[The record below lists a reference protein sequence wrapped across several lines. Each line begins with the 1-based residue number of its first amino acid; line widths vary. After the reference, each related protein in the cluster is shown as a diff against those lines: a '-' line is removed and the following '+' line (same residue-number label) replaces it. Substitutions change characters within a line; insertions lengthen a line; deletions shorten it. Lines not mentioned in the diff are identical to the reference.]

1 MDEITLAAHAKINL
15 SLDIVSRL
23 PDGYHAMRMVML
35 GTTLCDDVTIRRS
48 GDGRIYARSDLRYLP
63 NDDRNVAV
71 KAARLFLAEVGL
83 EGEGLVIGMKKR
95 IPVCA
100 GLGGGSS
107 DAAAVLRG
115 LNRMYAAG
123 LSREQLE
130 KLAFRVGAD
139 VPFCVRGGTALA
151 EGKGEKLTDLA
162 PMPACRIV
170 ICKPGFSI
178 STPALFSRI
187 RCEKIRNRPDTAGMV
202 TALERGDL
210 QGVACRCFNV
220 FEGALERPQAE
231 VGVIKRRMLDSG
243 ALGTAMTG
251 SGSAVFG
258 IFDDAAAAA
267 RAHEV
272 LRGDYR
278 DCFLAAPCGP
288 EEI

>member
-1 MDEITLAAHAKINL
+1 MDQLTVAAHAKINL

-35 GTTLCDDVTIRRS
+35 ATTLADDVTLRRS
-48 GDGRIYARSDLRYLP
+48 EDGCIRARSNLRYLP
-63 NDDRNVAV
+63 GDDRNVAV
-71 KAARLFLAEVGL
+71 KAAKLFFAELGMV
-83 EGEGLVIGMKKR
+83 GEGLTIEMKKR

-130 KLAFRVGAD
+130 ALALHVGAD

-151 EGKGEKLTDLA
+151 EGKGEKLTDLV
-162 PMPACRIV
+162 PMPDCSIV

-187 RCEKIRNRPDTAGMV
+187 RCEKIRNRPDTAGMIA
-202 TALERGDL
+202 ALERADV

-220 FEGALERPQAE
+220 FESVLERPQAE
-231 VGVIKRRMLDSG
+231 VGVIKTRLLDAG

-258 IFDDAAAAA
+258 IFSDAAAAERSHA
-267 RAHEV
+267 E
-272 LRGDYR
+272 LREDYR
-278 DCFLAAPCGP
+278 ECFLAAPHGP

>member
-1 MDEITLAAHAKINL
+1 MDQLTVAAHAKINL

-35 GTTLCDDVTIRRS
+35 GTTLADDVTLRRS
-48 GDGRIYARSDLRYLP
+48 ADGRIQARSDLRYLP
-63 NDDRNVAV
+63 CDERNVAV
-71 KAARLFLAEVGL
+71 KAAKLFFAELGM
-83 EGEGLVIGMKKR
+83 EGEGLMIEMKKR

-115 LNRMYAAG
+115 LNRMYSAG
-123 LSREQLE
+123 LSREKLE
-130 KLAFRVGAD
+130 TLALHVGAD

-162 PMPACRIV
+162 PMPDCHIV

-187 RCEKIRNRPDTAGMV
+187 RCEKIRNRPDTAGMID
-202 TALERGDL
+202 ALARSDL

-220 FEGALERPQAE
+220 FEGVLERPQAE
-231 VGVIKRRMLDSG
+231 VGVIKTRMLDGG

-258 IFDDAAAAA
+258 IFDDAAAAV
-267 RAHEV
+267 RTHEA

-278 DCFLAAPCGP
+278 DCFLAAPCGQ